1 MRHER
6 PCGKRKILRR
16 GKREAGPDAD
26 GGVADQ
32 CLETGRAHRFFS
44 LLQDGGGYSCGVT
57 VLEVIQKSTE
67 FLGRKG
73 VESPRLQIELLLAHV
88 LRMPRLKLY
97 LSFDRELTEA
107 ELATLR
113 ELVKR
118 RGNREPLQHLVGT
131 VSFWGYEIVVN
142 RDVFIPRPETE
153 LLAEQCWIWL
163 EQSGI
168 ETPAVLDVG
177 TGSGCV
183 AIALALRCPAARLTA
198 IDISEAALGVARAN
212 AARHGVGDR
221 ITFCCGD
228 AFSPLAKGTRFD
240 LIVSNPPYIPTEEIS
255 RLQPEVRDYDPRI
268 ALDGGVDGLGFIRR
282 LAVEAADYIAPGGRL
297 MIEIGE
303 GQAEPARGIFGAAGW
318 NVEDVKIDDQ
328 GCPRILVARR
338 C

>member
-1 MRHER
+1 L
-6 PCGKRKILRR
+6 LRN
-16 GKREAGPDAD
+16 
-26 GGVADQ
+26 V
-32 CLETGRAHRFFS
+32 
-44 LLQDGGGYSCGVT
+44 GGYSWGVT

-67 FLGRKG
+67 FLARKG

-113 ELVKR
+113 ELVMR

-131 VSFWGYEIVVN
+131 VSFCGYEIAVN

-163 EQSGI
+163 DQSGI
-168 ETPAVLDVG
+168 ESPAVLDVG

-198 IDISEAALGVARAN
+198 VDISEAALVVARSN
-212 AARHGVGDR
+212 AARHGVEDR
-221 ITFCCGD
+221 ITFVCGD
-228 AFSPLAKGTRFD
+228 AFSAISKGTRFD

-268 ALDGGVDGLGFIRR
+268 ALDGGADGLGFIRR
-282 LAVEAADYIAPGGRL
+282 LAVEAADYISPEGRL
-297 MIEIGE
+297 MIEFGD
-303 GQAEPARGIFGAAGW
+303 GQAELVRGIFGSAGW
-318 NVEDVKIDDQ
+318 NVEDVKVDDH